1 MLFVFFT
8 FRALV
13 LCLSCAV
20 FFVGSLPLA
29 ALRVLYLSCSSSWL
43 VLCLSC
49 SVGSLPFV
57 LFVFFAFRAALLC
70 FSFCVLCRWSRL
82 SCSRPLCLRFVF
94 FLSCDSSLPFAR
106 FRFFAFRTLP
116 VLCLRFR
123 SFAFRTLSV
132 LLCLSHTLSVLCLS
146 YAFGSLRFARFR
158 FFTFRTLSGFLPFAE
173 LEYFEVTCF
182 FVTEARIRADPGSR
196 VYWTRHPALTRDPG
210 PGIREF
216 RVRLGSRVRGG
227 GPGNVMAADPGSGT
241 PDPEFVMARTRDSG
255 TPDPEFVM
263 AKNERTRDPGS
274 GSPQSKPQYRRNEI
288 VI

>member
-1 MLFVFFT
+1 MRWFFAFRVPCSLLVLCLSLRFVFFT
-8 FRALV
+8 FRVLRRGWSFAFRVALV
-13 LCLSCAV
+13 LCLSC
-20 FFVGSLPLA
+20 S
-29 ALRVLYLSCSSSWL
+29 SC
-43 VLCLSC
+43 
-49 SVGSLPFV
+49 SLPFV
-57 LFVFFAFRAALLC
+57 RRCFAFPFVFFAVGLAFRVLALCVFDLCSSFPAILLC
-70 FSFCVLCRWSRL
+70 L
-82 SCSRPLCLRFVF
+82 
-94 FLSCDSSLPFAR
+94 AR

-241 PDPEFVMARTRDSG
+241 PDPGIVMARTRDSG

-274 GSPQSKPQYRRNEI
+274 GSPQSKPQYRLM
-288 VI
+288 

>member
-1 MLFVFFT
+1 MPCSLLVLCLSLRFVFFT
-8 FRALV
+8 FRVLRRGWSFAFRVALV
-13 LCLSCAV
+13 L
-20 FFVGSLPLA
+20 F
-29 ALRVLYLSCSSSWL
+29 LSCS
-43 VLCLSC
+43 LC
-49 SVGSLPFV
+49 SLP
-57 LFVFFAFRAALLC
+57 FRAALLC

-158 FFTFRTLSGFLPFAE
+158 FFTFRRLSGFLPFAE

-241 PDPEFVMARTRDSG
+241 PDPEFVMARTRDPGLRTRNLSWRGPGIPGLRTRNLSWPKMSG
-255 TPDPEFVM
+255 PG
-263 AKNERTRDPGS
+263 TRDPGAPS
-274 GSPQSKPQYRRNEI
+274 QNRNTG
-288 VI
+288 